1 MELKRRADDRRQKDL
16 GGYEATPGYAIN
28 GESKWTRQAASGG
41 SADTTTN
48 TATKERQEW
57 SRLDEL
63 IHHEAHQVRRLRRR
77 VEAETDPAKV
87 AVLLDRLTKTRTLL
101 DRLRNEQRALVP

>member
-16 GGYEATPGYAIN
+16 GGYEATPGYAVN
-28 GESKWTRQAASGG
+28 GESKWSRRAALGG
-41 SADTTTN
+41 SVDTTT
-48 TATKERQEW
+48 TANTKERQEW

-87 AVLLDRLTKTRTLL
+87 AVLLDRLTKTRALL